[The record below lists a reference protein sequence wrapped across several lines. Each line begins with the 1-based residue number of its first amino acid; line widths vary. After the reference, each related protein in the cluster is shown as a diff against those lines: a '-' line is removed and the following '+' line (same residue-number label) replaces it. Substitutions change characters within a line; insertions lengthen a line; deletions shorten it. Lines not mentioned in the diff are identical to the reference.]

1 MVLIEKYLNSMLR
14 QGIGN
19 IQGVLELILQNK
31 SSDSFHQ
38 DEVFLYRISES

>member
-1 MVLIEKYLNSMLR
+1 MVLIEKYLNSMLG

-31 SSDSFHQ
+31 NSDSFHQ
-38 DEVFLYRISES
+38 DEEFLHRKSGS